1 MSSPAIARERTDP
14 DEAALYLT
22 TAAALGASLLAA
34 GWASGSAR
42 VGAVGGALAVLGIWT
57 GWRARD
63 WPLGRRA
70 VAGIIGALL
79 AAGSLQALISWE
91 VKQEVGAI
99 YMAQGD
105 IGLGL
110 ALRMGVLLVAFSFL
124 LIHRE
129 MLPFSLVPGVTLF
142 GLAGGRGISVVAFG
156 CFLVFLPAALA
167 ALGQAMLLSGMPARR
182 RTLETLIETATAA
195 DPGNREEPS
204 GWYTSS
210 WRRRHWSLLGSLIAA
225 IIALGAL
232 IYLPVYTYGTQYY
245 WPLAMM
251 SLPSGRFGFLEGPRS
266 SGEALRSY
274 SVGQGPIAPGQS
286 LVLSFT
292 GEPVPLWRGEVFDN
306 FTGNAWLSTDDEPVP
321 LAIHRGELSIQRW
334 FPPTSQDTLVA
345 HEVRVEKDMPL
356 VIYGPGQIQ
365 RALVPRRLGALMP
378 AGIFVDKFGCVA
390 APGATLRAGAQ
401 YTVVSDANAFSDPS
415 PGTRDSGLG
424 SGNGRSLASS
434 PQPLGPSPQ
443 PLGPLLDEGYLRIP
457 LSSRRVADL
466 ARTITA
472 NAAAEPPQRFTEGA
486 VRQPKAPL
494 SAPSTDDKVRALV
507 SYLQREC
514 VYTLSAPA
522 VPHGEDAADFF
533 LLKSKRGYCDLFA
546 TAFAVMARSV
556 GIPSRFVTGYAGG
569 QYDPN
574 SSRYLGRGS
583 AATTRPAGGSSRARL
598 VTQLRES
605 DGHAWVEIYDG
616 RRGWVTVDPTPG
628 GGPVTLSLIQRLI
641 ASLQTLVRSHPLL
654 DIGLWLAAIGALLA
668 AAALLLRRQV
678 GLRQLS
684 LDRNDPR
691 TVVLRAY
698 TRLTRVLA
706 ARGRPRRPSQ
716 TPLEYLEAV
725 ERRSVEREATGRFAP
740 RSTFHALAAVRAL
753 TELFLLARYSP
764 HPITAD
770 TASLALAHLT
780 QASEALRRRRR
791 RW

>member
-286 LVLSFT
+286 PVLSFT
-292 GEPVPLWRGEVFDN
+292 GEPVQLWRGEAFDN

-356 VIYGPGQIQ
+356 VIYGAGQIQ

-401 YTVVSDANAFSDPS
+401 YTVVSDQGAY
-415 PGTRDSGLG
+415 
-424 SGNGRSLASS
+424 GRESVGASS
-434 PQPLGPSPQ
+434 VERNASTP
-443 PLGPLLDEGYLRIP
+443 LDESYLRIP

-466 ARTITA
+466 ARSITA
-472 NAAAEPPQRFTEGA
+472 
-486 VRQPKAPL
+486 KAG
-494 SAPSTDDKVRALV
+494 STDERVRALV

-556 GIPSRFVTGYAGG
+556 GIPSRFVTGYSGG
-569 QYDPN
+569 QYDPD
-574 SSRYLGRGS
+574 SSRYL
-583 AATTRPAGGSSRARL
+583 
-598 VTQLRES
+598 LRES

-616 RRGWVTVDPTPG
+616 RRAWVTVDPTPG
-628 GGPVTLSLIQRLI
+628 EGPVTLSLIQRLI
-641 ASLQTLVRSHPLL
+641 ASLQTFVRSHPLL
-654 DIGLWLAAIGALLA
+654 DIGLWLASIGALLA
-668 AAALLLRRQV
+668 AAALLPRRQV

-698 TRLTRVLA
+698 ARLTRVLA

-716 TPLEYLEAV
+716 TPLEYLRAMERETTSSAEA
-725 ERRSVEREATGRFAP
+725 ELRRPRRRSVEREAKDIGRSETPNPSPETLHPGPF
-740 RSTFHALAAVRAL
+740 RAL
-753 TELFLLARYSP
+753 TDLFLLARYSP

-791 RW
+791 RS